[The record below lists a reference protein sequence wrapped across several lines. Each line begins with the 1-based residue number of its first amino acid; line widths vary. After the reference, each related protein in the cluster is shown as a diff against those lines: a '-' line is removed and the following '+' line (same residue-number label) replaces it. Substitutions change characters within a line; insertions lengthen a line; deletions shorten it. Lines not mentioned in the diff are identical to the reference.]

1 MKNLHGKSFVNGYVN
16 KWGQYLALDVCSKFQ
31 RIAFVCVVLNV
42 IVMLQETK
50 AQDGVHWTG
59 KYGHVSPLELLV
71 D

>member
-16 KWGQYLALDVCSKFQ
+16 KWGQYLALDVCSRFQ

-50 AQDGVHWTG
+50 AQDGVH
-59 KYGHVSPLELLV
+59 
-71 D
+71 